1 MQMKLLHTNGNN
13 NNNRKRM
20 WLGKLQLC
28 YVEVVFNFVAKV
40 PVCTLLVLISSHVLS
55 FLKNNLKHVVSW

>member
-1 MQMKLLHTNGNN
+1 MQMKLLNTNGNGNN

-20 WLGKLQLC
+20 LLGKIQLC
-28 YVEVVFNFVAKV
+28 YVQVVFNFVAKV

-55 FLKNNLKHVVSW
+55 FFQNDTGS